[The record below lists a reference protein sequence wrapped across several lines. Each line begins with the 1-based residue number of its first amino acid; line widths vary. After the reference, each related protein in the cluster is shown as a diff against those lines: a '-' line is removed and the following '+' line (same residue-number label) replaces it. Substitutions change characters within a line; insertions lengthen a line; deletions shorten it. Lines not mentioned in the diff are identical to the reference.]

1 MAVAM
6 LSRTASNLY
15 WIARYMER
23 VDTVARLL
31 EVGSRISLLPSAHGY
46 RSEWDSLLQA
56 TGMAHAFAR
65 KYGEPVQRNIE
76 SFLFFDRDNPSS
88 VVSSITAARENGRI
102 VRTALTTQVW
112 DALNTAFQ
120 ELRQLERAERSTL
133 ELSRLTDWTMRHA
146 AMLRGAIDAT
156 LLRDDGFNFLNIGY
170 YLERGD
176 NTARLMDVKYYVLL
190 PRVDFVGSGLDNY
203 QWTTLLRA
211 MGAQRAFHWAY
222 GGDVTAM
229 KIADFLIRNP
239 QSPRSL
245 ATCTAGLVNHLT
257 RIAKAY
263 GRDTAAQDQA
273 RALLAGIEGA
283 SVEAIFDEGLHEF
296 LTRYIAETAILA
308 TTIHD
313 AYLSG
318 EMR

>member
-1 MAVAM
+1 M
-6 LSRTASNLY
+6 LSRTAENLY

-23 VDTVARLL
+23 ADTVARLL

-56 TGMAHAFAR
+56 TGMAAAFAK
-65 KYGEPVQRNIE
+65 KYGDPVQRNIE

-88 VVSSITAARENGRI
+88 VASCVTAARENGRI
-102 VRTALTTQVW
+102 VRTALTAQVW

-120 ELRQLERAERSTL
+120 ELRGLERTERSTL
-133 ELSRLTDWTMRHA
+133 DLARLTDWVTRHA
-146 AMLRGAIDAT
+146 AMVRGAIDAT

-190 PRVDFVGSGLDNY
+190 PNVDFVGSGLDNY
-203 QWTTLLRA
+203 QWSTLLRA

-222 GGDVTAM
+222 GGEVTAA
-229 KIADFLIRNP
+229 KIADFLILNP

-245 ATCTAGLVNHLT
+245 ATCAAGLVNHLG
-257 RIAKAY
+257 RVAKKY
-263 GRDTAAQDQA
+263 GRETEAQA
-273 RALLAGIEGA
+273 RARALSAGVERA
-283 SVEAIFDEGLHEF
+283 SVEAIFDEGLHEY
-296 LTRYIAETAILA
+296 LTRFIAETADLA
-308 TTIHD
+308 LAIHD
-313 AYLSG
+313 TYLG
-318 EMR
+318 GDLR

>member
-1 MAVAM
+1 M
-6 LSRTASNLY
+6 LSRTADNLY

-23 VDTVARLL
+23 ADTVARLL
-31 EVGSRISLLPSAHGY
+31 EVGSRISLLPSVHGY

-56 TGMAHAFAR
+56 TGMAQSFAQ
-65 KYGEPVQRNIE
+65 KYGDPVLRNIE

-88 VVSSITAARENGRI
+88 IASCITAARENGRI

-156 LLRDDGFNFLNIGY
+156 LLRNDGFNLLNIGY

-176 NTARLMDVKYYVLL
+176 STARLMDVKYYVLL
-190 PRVDFVGSGLDNY
+190 PRVEFVGSGLDNY

-211 MGAQRAFHWAY
+211 MGSQRAFHWAY
-222 GGDVTAM
+222 GGEVTAT

-257 RIAKAY
+257 RLGNAY
-263 GRDTAAQDQA
+263 GRETEAQTLA
-273 RALLAGIEGA
+273 RALVAGVEGT
-283 SVEAIFDEGLHEF
+283 SVEAIFDEGLHEY
-296 LTRYIAETAILA
+296 LTRYITDTAALA
-308 TTIHD
+308 TAIHD

>member
-1 MAVAM
+1 M
-6 LSRTASNLY
+6 LSRTADNLY

-23 VDTVARLL
+23 ADTVARLL
-31 EVGSRISLLPSAHGY
+31 EVGSRISLLPSAQGY
-46 RSEWDSLLQA
+46 RSEWDSLLHA
-56 TGMAHAFAR
+56 TGMAHAFAQ
-65 KYGEPVQRNIE
+65 KYGDPVQRNIE

-88 VVSSITAARENGRI
+88 IASCITAARENGRI

-120 ELRQLERAERSTL
+120 ELRQLEREERSKL

-222 GGDVTAM
+222 GGEVTAV

-245 ATCTAGLVNHLT
+245 ATCTAGLTNHLG
-257 RIAKAY
+257 RLAKAY
-263 GRDTAAQDQA
+263 GRETEAQLKAQN
-273 RALLAGIEGA
+273 LASGIETA
-283 SVEAIFDEGLHEF
+283 TVDAIFEEGLHEF
-296 LTRYIAETAILA
+296 LTRYIAEAAGLA
-308 TTIHD
+308 NAIHD